1 MATTRSASGAILSA
15 RSTAAI
21 AIGESSDK
29 LSDWSLRSSWCGP
42 KLAMP
47 RSTTLVATSV
57 SP

>member
-1 MATTRSASGAILSA
+1 LSA

-21 AIGESSDK
+21 AMGESSDA

-47 RSTTLVATSV
+47 RSTTLVATEL